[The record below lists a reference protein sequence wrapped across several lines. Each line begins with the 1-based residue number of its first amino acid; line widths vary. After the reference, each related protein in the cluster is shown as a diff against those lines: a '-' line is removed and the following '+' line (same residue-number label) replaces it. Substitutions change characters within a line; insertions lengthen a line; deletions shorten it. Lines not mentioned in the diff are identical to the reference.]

1 MPFPL
6 IRYPL
11 DYTGVSVNN
20 KIVDEVK
27 LLESNKRYRVASPTY
42 GPFFAESFILYDDD
56 TNRLLVRGVDYN
68 FAELLQEASIKTGKE
83 IYNLVIVDTSLVSAN
98 IRYTYQ
104 VLGGNF
110 LFNAQA
116 IVDMYE
122 TFSNDERP
130 VNWDN
135 VLNKPDTY
143 NPTLHN
149 HYISDVY
156 GFEPLVS
163 VLDRIRN
170 AIVLSD
176 VPAFEDLIAYVNSRA
191 LAAATE
197 QDIDNGIGVNKVITL
212 EKLLYALKKF
222 NFNSMTMSPS
232 KAFLI
237 PNVQQ
242 TYNVTTTNID
252 DNTTLYWT
260 IDHITTTNDD
270 FSQANGLMT
279 IYDNKCVFTLKPLI
293 ANIIEDNESFRI
305 QIRRNSV
312 SGPVIFTSN
321 VMTVLSTFIISLN
334 DMFQCLV
341 DQSILSSNLPLT
353 PETYYLIQN
362 SKDPNVLRIIE

>member
-176 VPAFEDLIAYVNSRA
+176 VPAFEDLIVYVNSRA

-252 DNTTLYWT
+252 DNTTLYRT
-260 IDHITTTNDD
+260 I
-270 FSQANGLMT
+270 S
-279 IYDNKCVFTLKPLI
+279 
-293 ANIIEDNESFRI
+293 
-305 QIRRNSV
+305 
-312 SGPVIFTSN
+312 
-321 VMTVLSTFIISLN
+321 
-334 DMFQCLV
+334 
-341 DQSILSSNLPLT
+341 
-353 PETYYLIQN
+353 
-362 SKDPNVLRIIE
+362 